1 MEDHNMDDE
10 EGVEDEDMMEMEYD
24 EYDEGDDAESALSD
38 PTTEGDLEDLSEH
51 EGDSELDDD
60 SQESSSEDAR

>member
-38 PTTEGDLEDLSEH
+38 PTTEGDLEDSSEH

-60 SQESSSEDAR
+60 SQGSSSEDAR